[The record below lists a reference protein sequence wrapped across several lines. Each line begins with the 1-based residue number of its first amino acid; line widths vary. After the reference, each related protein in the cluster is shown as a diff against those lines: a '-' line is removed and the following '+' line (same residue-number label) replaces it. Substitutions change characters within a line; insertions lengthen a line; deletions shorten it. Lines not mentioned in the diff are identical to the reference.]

1 MMLIRKG
8 LVVKTQEKK
17 KLIFFILAFTG
28 WIVGFA
34 FTEIGFA
41 KEARKPNV
49 VIMLA
54 DNLGYG
60 DLSSYNGGIRGE
72 MRTPNIDK
80 LAAEGMRLTQFLVE
94 PGCTPSRSG
103 LQTGRYS
110 IRSGLSLVIAP
121 GVDGGL
127 AKDEYT
133 IGEMFKSV
141 GYATTYV
148 GKWHLGPLAR
158 SQPQNQGYDQWLL
171 GFNGSTD
178 STLYAQSMKQ
188 IGMPKSAI
196 EKSEPQVFEAKG
208 PGKVTRVRPY
218 NVEYRKQIEADI
230 AKTSTEYIRKQAQTK
245 EPFFLMIGWTRPHFP
260 NETMDQFKGASKV
273 NQYGDSVVEL
283 DHHTGTVLKAIK
295 DAGIE
300 DNTIVI
306 WISDNGPT
314 VTATSLNEIHA
325 GDTGPFRGEL
335 GDAYEGSIRTA
346 GMIKWP
352 EKIKPTVSNE
362 MFSIHDFLPTLA
374 KIVEAKLPGERPID
388 GIDQSEFL
396 LGKQIHS
403 SRNDLLTFIG
413 DRLVAVRWKQFRFY
427 PMQISNARNNPARG
441 GYLGI
446 MQETAGFPQIY
457 NIEADPKEKVD
468 IAIESY
474 GWTIAPYLKAIAKY
488 QATLKKY
495 PNPPAGN
502 VAKF

>member
-1 MMLIRKG
+1 MLIGKG
-8 LVVKTQEKK
+8 LVVETQKK
-17 KLIFFILAFTG
+17 KYLIIFVLAFSL
-28 WIVGFA
+28 WLAGFPFA
-34 FTEIGFA
+34 KYGFA
-41 KEARKPNV
+41 KEAKKPNV
-49 VIMLA
+49 VLMLA

-72 MRTPNIDK
+72 MRTPNIDQ
-80 LAAEGMRLTQFLVE
+80 LAAEGVRLTQFLVE
-94 PGCTPSRSG
+94 PGCTPSRSA

-133 IGEMFKSV
+133 LGEMFKSV

-148 GKWHLGPLAR
+148 GKWHLGPLAK

-196 EKSEPQVFEAKG
+196 EKSAPQVFEAKG

-230 AKTSTEYIRKQAQTK
+230 AKTSSEYIRKQAQTN
-245 EPFFLMIGWTRPHFP
+245 EPFYLMIGWTRPHFP

-283 DHHTGTVLKAIK
+283 DHHTGSVLKAIK

-352 EKIKPTVSNE
+352 GKIKPTISNE

-374 KIVEAKLPGERPID
+374 KIVGAKLPGDRPID
-388 GIDQSEFL
+388 GIDQSNFL
-396 LGKQIHS
+396 LGKKIHS
-403 SRNDLLTFIG
+403 NRSDLLTFIG

-427 PMQISNARNNPARG
+427 PMQIISARNNPARG

-488 QATLKKY
+488 QATLKEH